1 MTKKYA
7 NRIVGSG
14 IMNPAD
20 IKANPQNW
28 RKHPAS
34 QGKALDEVLGSVG
47 WIQEV
52 IINKTTGNL
61 IDGHLRVETAL
72 KNKETEIPVK
82 YVELTEDEE
91 RIALATFD
99 PISAMAEQDADMLK
113 QLLADIES
121 EDVDMAQFF
130 GEDVLPKIEHTEE
143 ELEAVPE
150 VPKVA
155 KTKRGDMYKLGEHV
169 LMCGDSTVE
178 EDVRKLMQEDK
189 AEILFTSPPYDSLRE
204 YKGGDLSVS
213 NLSQFVKV
221 YAPHTDYQ
229 CVNLGIVRKDYEVY
243 PYWDEYISQAHSA
256 GLKLLAWN
264 VWDKQ
269 IVGSIGQQKHMFPI
283 RHEFIFVF
291 GQTPKIIN
299 KTVEKK
305 DKASIGK
312 TRMKTQREADGTMHR
327 EMRSNTN
334 CLYKPMESVCCI
346 TSELGRIREEHPAV
360 FPVALPIEYIKA
372 MTDAGDVVI
381 EPFGGSGSTLI
392 ACEETGRKCR
402 MMELAPEYC
411 DVIVERWEK
420 LTGKKAEL
428 ISGE

>member
-121 EDVDMAQFF
+121 EDVDMTQFF

-155 KTKRGDMYKLGEHV
+155 KTKRGDMYQLGEHV
-169 LMCGDSTVE
+169 LMCGDSTLE
-178 EDVRKLMQEDK
+178 EDVAKLMG
-189 AEILFTSPPYDSLRE
+189 RGVR
-204 YKGGDLSVS
+204 GG
-213 NLSQFVKV
+213 
-221 YAPHTDYQ
+221 
-229 CVNLGIVRKDYEVY
+229 
-243 PYWDEYISQAHSA
+243 
-256 GLKLLAWN
+256 
-264 VWDKQ
+264 
-269 IVGSIGQQKHMFPI
+269 
-283 RHEFIFVF
+283 
-291 GQTPKIIN
+291 
-299 KTVEKK
+299 
-305 DKASIGK
+305 
-312 TRMKTQREADGTMHR
+312 
-327 EMRSNTN
+327 
-334 CLYKPMESVCCI
+334 
-346 TSELGRIREEHPAV
+346 
-360 FPVALPIEYIKA
+360 
-372 MTDAGDVVI
+372 
-381 EPFGGSGSTLI
+381 
-392 ACEETGRKCR
+392 
-402 MMELAPEYC
+402 
-411 DVIVERWEK
+411 
-420 LTGKKAEL
+420 
-428 ISGE
+428 

>member
-99 PISAMAEQDADMLK
+99 PISAMAEQDAEMLK

-121 EDVDMAQFF
+121 EDVDMTQFF

-169 LMCGDSTVE
+169 LMCGDSTLA
-178 EDVRKLMQEDK
+178 EDVAKLM
-189 AEILFTSPPYDSLRE
+189 
-204 YKGGDLSVS
+204 GGGGTRWLIWC
-213 NLSQFVKV
+213 LQTR
-221 YAPHTDYQ
+221 HTT
-229 CVNLGIVRKDYEVY
+229 
-243 PYWDEYISQAHSA
+243 W
-256 GLKLLAWN
+256 
-264 VWDKQ
+264 
-269 IVGSIGQQKHMFPI
+269 
-283 RHEFIFVF
+283 
-291 GQTPKIIN
+291 
-299 KTVEKK
+299 
-305 DKASIGK
+305 
-312 TRMKTQREADGTMHR
+312 
-327 EMRSNTN
+327 
-334 CLYKPMESVCCI
+334 I
-346 TSELGRIREEHPAV
+346 TSERQRMLSRFRTIV
-360 FPVALPIEYIKA
+360 C
-372 MTDAGDVVI
+372 
-381 EPFGGSGSTLI
+381 LI
-392 ACEETGRKCR
+392 
-402 MMELAPEYC
+402 LLF
-411 DVIVERWEK
+411 V
-420 LTGKKAEL
+420 
-428 ISGE
+428 SS

>member
-72 KNKETEIPVK
+72 KNKESEIPVK

-99 PISAMAEQDADMLK
+99 PISAMAEQDAEMLK

-121 EDVDMAQFF
+121 EDVDMTQFF
-130 GEDVLPKIEHTEE
+130 SEDVLPKVEHTEE

-155 KTKRGDMYKLGEHV
+155 KTKRGDKYQLGEHV
-169 LMCGDSTVE
+169 LMCGDSTLA
-178 EDVRKLMQEDK
+178 EDVAKLM
-189 AEILFTSPPYDSLRE
+189 
-204 YKGGDLSVS
+204 GG
-213 NLSQFVKV
+213 
-221 YAPHTDYQ
+221 
-229 CVNLGIVRKDYEVY
+229 GVR
-243 PYWDEYISQAHSA
+243 
-256 GLKLLAWN
+256 
-264 VWDKQ
+264 
-269 IVGSIGQQKHMFPI
+269 
-283 RHEFIFVF
+283 
-291 GQTPKIIN
+291 
-299 KTVEKK
+299 
-305 DKASIGK
+305 
-312 TRMKTQREADGTMHR
+312 
-327 EMRSNTN
+327 
-334 CLYKPMESVCCI
+334 
-346 TSELGRIREEHPAV
+346 
-360 FPVALPIEYIKA
+360 
-372 MTDAGDVVI
+372 
-381 EPFGGSGSTLI
+381 GG
-392 ACEETGRKCR
+392 
-402 MMELAPEYC
+402 
-411 DVIVERWEK
+411 
-420 LTGKKAEL
+420 
-428 ISGE
+428 

>member
-1 MTKKYA
+1 MTKKYE
-7 NRIVGSG
+7 NRIIGSG

-20 IKANPQNW
+20 IKKHPQNW

-34 QGKALDEVLGSVG
+34 QAAALDEVLGTVG

-72 KNKETEIPVK
+72 KNKESEIPVK

-99 PISAMAEQDADMLK
+99 PISALAEKDDKILK
-113 QLLADIES
+113 ELLAQIES
-121 EDVDMAQFF
+121 EDVDMERFF
-130 GEDVLPKIEHTEE
+130 DEDVLPKVEHTEE

-155 KTKRGDMYKLGEHV
+155 KTKPGDMYRLGEHV

-178 EDVRKLMQEDK
+178 EDVRKLMQGELADMV
-189 AEILFTSPPYDSLRE
+189 FTDPPYGVNVVGGGKNLVSGRIL
-204 YKGGDLSVS
+204 GDLTSTAIPFSFDLAVTVATTPIARFYFCGASS
-213 NLSQFVKV
+213 NLGLYDKLFNKYLNMLPNYLIWVKDNFTMK
-221 YAPHTDYQ
+221 HTGYHAQ
-229 CVNLGIVRKDYEVY
+229 YEIIY
-243 PYWDEYISQAHSA
+243 YGYKRGGGQIWCGGRTMDEASDVWRV
-256 GLKLLAWN
+256 KRDLASN
-264 VWDKQ
+264 YLHPT
-269 IVGSIGQQKHMFPI
+269 QK
-283 RHEFIFVF
+283 
-291 GQTPKIIN
+291 
-299 KTVEKK
+299 
-305 DKASIGK
+305 
-312 TRMKTQREADGTMHR
+312 
-327 EMRSNTN
+327 
-334 CLYKPMESVCCI
+334 
-346 TSELGRIREEHPAV
+346 
-360 FPVALPIEYIKA
+360 PIELPRRAIKNSSKEK
-372 MTDAGDVVI
+372 DIVYD
-381 EPFGGSGSTLI
+381 PFGGSGSTLI

-428 ISGE
+428 ITGE

>member
-1 MTKKYA
+1 MTKYE
-7 NRIVGSG
+7 NRIIGSG
-14 IMNPAD
+14 IINPKD
-20 IKANPQNW
+20 IKKNPQNW

-34 QGKALDEVLGSVG
+34 QGKALDEVLGTVG

-61 IDGHLRVETAL
+61 IDGHLRVETAI
-72 KNKETEIPVK
+72 KNNETEIPVK

-99 PISAMAEQDADMLK
+99 PISAMAEQDSAMLK
-113 QLLADIES
+113 ELLADIES
-121 EDVDMAQFF
+121 EAVNMAQFF

-178 EDVRKLMQEDK
+178 EDVRKLMQGELADMV
-189 AEILFTSPPYDSLRE
+189 FTDPPYNVN
-204 YKGGDLSVS
+204 YGG
-213 NLSQFVKV
+213 
-221 YAPHTDYQ
+221 
-229 CVNLGIVRKDYEVY
+229 
-243 PYWDEYISQAHSA
+243 
-256 GLKLLAWN
+256 
-264 VWDKQ
+264 
-269 IVGSIGQQKHMFPI
+269 GSISRPILNDSFDTDEDAGELLWMPAFTNMKTYAQECCTIYVTMPQGGTHMMMMMMMMRAGWQVKHELIWKKNSLVLGRQDYNYQHEPI
-283 RHEFIFVF
+283 CY
-291 GQTPKIIN
+291 GWN
-299 KTVEKK
+299 KTHKFYGKGKFKNTSVWEI
-305 DKASIGK
+305 DRPTASK
-312 TRMKTQREADGTMHR
+312 LHPTMKPIALI
-327 EMRSNTN
+327 TN
-334 CLYKPMESVCCI
+334 
-346 TSELGRIREEHPAV
+346 
-360 FPVALPIEYIKA
+360 ALQNSSI
-372 MTDAGDVVI
+372 AGDTVLDL
-381 EPFGGSGSTLI
+381 FGGSGSTLI

-402 MMELAPEYC
+402 TMELAPEYC

>member
-7 NRIVGSG
+7 NRIVSSG

-34 QGKALDEVLGSVG
+34 QGKALDEVLGTVG

-61 IDGHLRVETAL
+61 IDGHLRVETAI

-121 EDVDMAQFF
+121 EEVDVTQFF

-155 KTKRGDMYKLGEHV
+155 KTKRGDMYQLGEHV
-169 LMCGDSTVE
+169 LMCGDSTNAD
-178 EDVRKLMQEDK
+178 DVKKLMGGGYVVADM
-189 AEILFTSPPYDSLRE
+189 AFYSPPYAIGKSACLNSNKHVSKYIEGDYVDDGSDWDRLLRE
-204 YKGGDLSVS
+204 STRNAIESCKYVFINVQMLANNK
-213 NLSQFVKV
+213 VKLV
-221 YAPHTDYQ
+221 DWLYEYRDKMCDVAIWHKNNPAPAMAKKTMDS
-229 CVNLGIVRKDYEVY
+229 G
-243 PYWDEYISQAHSA
+243 
-256 GLKLLAWN
+256 
-264 VWDKQ
+264 
-269 IVGSIGQQKHMFPI
+269 F
-283 RHEFIFVF
+283 EFIFIF
-291 GQTPKIIN
+291 SKISSSRAIGTRDFRGCVRN
-299 KTVEKK
+299 VYQSNARGNNEFSNIHGATFPIGLPAYFIGNFTNPRETVL
-305 DKASIGK
+305 D
-312 TRMKTQREADGTMHR
+312 
-327 EMRSNTN
+327 
-334 CLYKPMESVCCI
+334 L
-346 TSELGRIREEHPAV
+346 
-360 FPVALPIEYIKA
+360 
-372 MTDAGDVVI
+372 
-381 EPFGGSGSTLI
+381 FGGTGSTLI
-392 ACEETGRKCR
+392 ACEDTGRKCR

>member
-121 EDVDMAQFF
+121 EDVDMTQFF

-155 KTKRGDMYKLGEHV
+155 KTKRGDMYQLGEHV
-169 LMCGDSTVE
+169 LMCGDSTLE
-178 EDVRKLMQEDK
+178 EDVAKLM
-189 AEILFTSPPYDSLRE
+189 
-204 YKGGDLSVS
+204 GG
-213 NLSQFVKV
+213 
-221 YAPHTDYQ
+221 
-229 CVNLGIVRKDYEVY
+229 GVR
-243 PYWDEYISQAHSA
+243 
-256 GLKLLAWN
+256 
-264 VWDKQ
+264 
-269 IVGSIGQQKHMFPI
+269 
-283 RHEFIFVF
+283 
-291 GQTPKIIN
+291 
-299 KTVEKK
+299 
-305 DKASIGK
+305 
-312 TRMKTQREADGTMHR
+312 
-327 EMRSNTN
+327 
-334 CLYKPMESVCCI
+334 
-346 TSELGRIREEHPAV
+346 
-360 FPVALPIEYIKA
+360 
-372 MTDAGDVVI
+372 
-381 EPFGGSGSTLI
+381 GG
-392 ACEETGRKCR
+392 
-402 MMELAPEYC
+402 
-411 DVIVERWEK
+411 
-420 LTGKKAEL
+420 
-428 ISGE
+428 

>member
-121 EDVDMAQFF
+121 EDVDMTQFF

-143 ELEAVPE
+143 EL
-150 VPKVA
+150 
-155 KTKRGDMYKLGEHV
+155 DH
-169 LMCGDSTVE
+169 DFF
-178 EDVRKLMQEDK
+178 
-189 AEILFTSPPYDSLRE
+189 IL
-204 YKGGDLSVS
+204 
-213 NLSQFVKV
+213 
-221 YAPHTDYQ
+221 H
-229 CVNLGIVRKDYEVY
+229 C
-243 PYWDEYISQAHSA
+243 
-256 GLKLLAWN
+256 
-264 VWDKQ
+264 
-269 IVGSIGQQKHMFPI
+269 
-283 RHEFIFVF
+283 
-291 GQTPKIIN
+291 
-299 KTVEKK
+299 
-305 DKASIGK
+305 
-312 TRMKTQREADGTMHR
+312 
-327 EMRSNTN
+327 
-334 CLYKPMESVCCI
+334 
-346 TSELGRIREEHPAV
+346 
-360 FPVALPIEYIKA
+360 
-372 MTDAGDVVI
+372 
-381 EPFGGSGSTLI
+381 
-392 ACEETGRKCR
+392 
-402 MMELAPEYC
+402 
-411 DVIVERWEK
+411 
-420 LTGKKAEL
+420 
-428 ISGE
+428 

>member
-121 EDVDMAQFF
+121 EEVDMTQFF

-143 ELEAVPE
+143 ELEAVP
-150 VPKVA
+150 KVA
-155 KTKRGDMYKLGEHV
+155 KTKRGDKYQLGEHV
-169 LMCGDSTVE
+169 LMCGDSTE
-178 EDVRKLMQEDK
+178 ADDVAKLMGGGTRWLTWCLLTLHTTWIMSERQRMLSRFRTIVCL
-189 AEILFTSPPYDSLRE
+189 ILLF
-204 YKGGDLSVS
+204 VS
-213 NLSQFVKV
+213 S
-221 YAPHTDYQ
+221 
-229 CVNLGIVRKDYEVY
+229 
-243 PYWDEYISQAHSA
+243 
-256 GLKLLAWN
+256 
-264 VWDKQ
+264 
-269 IVGSIGQQKHMFPI
+269 
-283 RHEFIFVF
+283 
-291 GQTPKIIN
+291 
-299 KTVEKK
+299 
-305 DKASIGK
+305 
-312 TRMKTQREADGTMHR
+312 
-327 EMRSNTN
+327 
-334 CLYKPMESVCCI
+334 
-346 TSELGRIREEHPAV
+346 
-360 FPVALPIEYIKA
+360 
-372 MTDAGDVVI
+372 
-381 EPFGGSGSTLI
+381 
-392 ACEETGRKCR
+392 
-402 MMELAPEYC
+402 
-411 DVIVERWEK
+411 
-420 LTGKKAEL
+420 
-428 ISGE
+428 

>member
-1 MTKKYA
+1 MTKYE
-7 NRIVGSG
+7 NRIIGSG
-14 IMNPAD
+14 VINPKD
-20 IKANPQNW
+20 IKKNPQNW

-34 QGKALDEVLGSVG
+34 QGKALDEVLGTVG

-61 IDGHLRVETAL
+61 IDGHLRVETAI
-72 KNKETEIPVK
+72 KNNETEIPVK

-99 PISAMAEQDADMLK
+99 PISAMAEQDSAMLK
-113 QLLADIES
+113 ELLADIES
-121 EDVDMAQFF
+121 EAVNMAQFF

-155 KTKRGDMYKLGEHV
+155 KTKRGDLYKLGEPV

-189 AEILFTSPPYDSLRE
+189 AEILFTSPPYDSLRD

-229 CVNLGIVRKDYEVY
+229 CVNLGIVRKNYEVY
-243 PYWDEYISQAHSA
+243 PYWDEYIAQARAA

-264 VWDKQ
+264 VWDKCN
-269 IVGSIGQQKHMFPI
+269 VGSIGQQKSMFPI

-291 GQTPKIIN
+291 GESPKQLN
-299 KTVEKK
+299 KTIEKR
-305 DKASIGK
+305 DKSSIGK
-312 TRMKTQREADGTMHR
+312 MRVVTHREKDGTTSRHIR
-327 EMRSNTN
+327 HHTDDNN
-334 CLYKPMESVCCI
+334 KPMESVCRVM
-346 TSELGRIREEHPAV
+346 SELGKIREEHPAV